1 MKITIVG
8 GGNLGTA
15 IATGLVESK
24 FTEASNITVTKRNLQ
39 TIGYLKEK
47 GINISSDNQ
56 ESAKDADIIIL
67 AVKPFQIREV
77 VESMHLKENQIVA
90 STVTGVWL
98 KDLRQWIGGGVKIF
112 RTMPNTAIA
121 IRKSVTCISHEES
134 DQKSI
139 DLVKDLFDHLGASIV
154 IEEKLMDA
162 ATVIGACGIA
172 FAMRYMRASI
182 QGGIQ
187 IGFSVEQA
195 NFIVSET
202 VNGAAELLLKHHS
215 HPEQE
220 IDKVTTPQ
228 GCTIAGLNELEH
240 RGFSSA
246 VIKGVTASFDKII
259 G

>member
-1 MKITIVG
+1 MKITIIG

-15 IATGLVESK
+15 IATGLVDSE
-24 FTEASNITVTKRNLQ
+24 FTSASNITVTKRNVE
-39 TIGYLKEK
+39 TIEHLKK
-47 GINISSDNQ
+47 KKINISSDNQ
-56 ESAKDADIIIL
+56 KSVEDADIIIL
-67 AVKPFQIREV
+67 AVKPFQIRGV
-77 VESMHLKENQIVA
+77 IESIHLTDKQIVA

-98 KDLRQWIGGGVKIF
+98 KDLRQWIGSGVKIF

-121 IRKSVTCISHEES
+121 IRKSVTCISHEEK
-134 DQKSI
+134 DGNAI
-139 DLVKDLFDHLGASIV
+139 TLVRDLFDHLGASII

-202 VNGAAELLLKHHS
+202 VNGAAELLLQNHS